1 MRRVAV
7 LGCGGAG
14 KTTLAN
20 ALGAALGLP
29 VIHSDFYR
37 PGWEEAH
44 PELVA
49 RDEWVIDAM
58 RLGTL
63 DERLAR
69 ADTAVFLDVGPLA
82 CLGSVLLRRLR
93 YRGGLHDNGV
103 ADFVNVEFV
112 RWIVSF
118 RRRHRPR
125 ILALLAAHR
134 GDTEI
139 VVLRSRR
146 AANAYLRR
154 VRPPRRQVAP
164 CYSASEA

>member
-1 MRRVAV
+1 VRRIAV

-20 ALGAALGLP
+20 ALGTALGLP

-37 PGWEEAH
+37 PGWEQAH

-49 RDEWVIDAM
+49 RDAWVIDAM

-69 ADTAVFLDVGPLA
+69 AETAIFLDLGPLA
-82 CLGSVLLRRLR
+82 CLRGVVLRRLR
-93 YRGGLHDNGV
+93 YRGGLQDDGV
-103 ADFVNVEFV
+103 ADFVNLEFV
-112 RWIVSF
+112 RWIVAF

-125 ILALLAAHR
+125 ILGLLAAHS

-146 AANAYLRR
+146 AAKAYLRR
-154 VRPPRRQVAP
+154 VTARAE
-164 CYSASEA
+164 ASGTVLRGA